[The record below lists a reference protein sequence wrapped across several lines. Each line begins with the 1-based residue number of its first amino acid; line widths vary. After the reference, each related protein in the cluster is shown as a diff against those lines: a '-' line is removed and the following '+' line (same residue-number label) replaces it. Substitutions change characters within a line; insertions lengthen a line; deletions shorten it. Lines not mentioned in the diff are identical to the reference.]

1 VVALPPF
8 ATAMQSSPP
17 AANAADFALTRAK
30 MRSLGG
36 AAALLSHL
44 QEGGFVADGKLTTG
58 TKPFNV
64 FARVGGGVMTQ
75 PGMEAEN
82 AALGAA
88 SERFVI
94 ACNRPDNDEHWA
106 SADPEWVGKASMSQR
121 HRFMTCRDL
130 SWQWFNVM
138 SFGLEGDAASLRTAI
153 EMLEAMQ
160 AAARVF
166 AQKTPGWSADPARLG
181 MFFHCYPNNSVNSLH
196 MHLVDLS
203 ATGPSFAHLAPKNL
217 PLADVLHVL
226 RDELADAE
234 GATVVILGKRV
245 QTWKAAVGVA
255 AVAVLCAA
263 YMVARKR

>member
-1 VVALPPF
+1 
-8 ATAMQSSPP
+8 
-17 AANAADFALTRAK
+17 
-30 MRSLGG
+30 
-36 AAALLSHL
+36 
-44 QEGGFVADGKLTTG
+44 
-58 TKPFNV
+58 
-64 FARVGGGVMTQ
+64 
-75 PGMEAEN
+75 
-82 AALGAA
+82 
-88 SERFVI
+88 
-94 ACNRPDNDEHWA
+94 
-106 SADPEWVGKASMSQR
+106 
-121 HRFMTCRDL
+121 MTCRDL